1 MAGNSETPPQPGNT
15 GDEKRPA
22 ESQRSDWAEAAVLLA
37 RVSGIGW
44 FIAGSIG
51 LLTVG
56 GYLLD
61 RHFGISP
68 ILTLVGLALG
78 LLIAF
83 RGTVGILRSVSRGT
97 NQGKR

>member
-1 MAGNSETPPQPGNT
+1 MAGNSETPHEPDKD
-15 GDEKRPA
+15 GDEKRPV

-51 LLTVG
+51 LMTTA
-56 GYLLD
+56 GYFLD
-61 RHFGISP
+61 RHFGTSP
-68 ILTLVGLALG
+68 IFTLVGLALG

-97 NQGKR
+97 DQEKR